1 VIAVSA
7 TFNHIP
13 FKKESLT
20 MSTAN
25 PNKLKIKDIITVVLL
40 ALINVVIF
48 FASSV
53 LYATPITIILMPVFF
68 ALLEG
73 IVYFIIGTKVKK
85 PGAILIYSIVRAIM
99 GGYLPYIILFIL
111 SGAIAELLLWKMGY
125 GNAKALTVSYVI
137 NQVLAAF
144 GSTII
149 PYAIAAKA
157 MADQMVTDGRQ
168 DTIRGIH
175 TDVLIVHR
183 HRKDLME
190 NILDGFQRVQ
200 RHLAIAD
207 DAIVVAAD
215 IRLANVLELHHAD
228 LIPDEPIVH
237 IDVIGEGMLFQA
249 HLVLTPQFKQVIQG
263 QAALRNADA
272 ICQVVLDLLFLFAQ
286 PLQGCIIDGMTFTV
300 FCSPTVHIQPVA
312 LAVDLAIFQNTAFII
327 FTSLHINSPFHSQ
340 NVEKEP
346 YAMSIP

>member
-1 VIAVSA
+1 
-7 TFNHIP
+7 
-13 FKKESLT
+13 

-149 PYAIAAKA
+149 PTPSQPRLWRIRWSP
-157 MADQMVTDGRQ
+157 MAVR
-168 DTIRGIH
+168 
-175 TDVLIVHR
+175 
-183 HRKDLME
+183 
-190 NILDGFQRVQ
+190 
-200 RHLAIAD
+200 
-207 DAIVVAAD
+207 
-215 IRLANVLELHHAD
+215 
-228 LIPDEPIVH
+228 
-237 IDVIGEGMLFQA
+237 
-249 HLVLTPQFKQVIQG
+249 TPS
-263 QAALRNADA
+263 LPHPR
-272 ICQVVLDLLFLFAQ
+272 C
-286 PLQGCIIDGMTFTV
+286 
-300 FCSPTVHIQPVA
+300 CSPGYPWHWWPV
-312 LAVDLAIFQNTAFII
+312 
-327 FTSLHINSPFHSQ
+327 
-340 NVEKEP
+340 
-346 YAMSIP
+346 